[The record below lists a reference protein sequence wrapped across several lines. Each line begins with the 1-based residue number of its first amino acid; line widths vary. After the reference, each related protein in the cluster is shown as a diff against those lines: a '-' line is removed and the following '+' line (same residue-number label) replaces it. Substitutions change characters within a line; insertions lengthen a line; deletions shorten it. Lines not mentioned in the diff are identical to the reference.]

1 MPARRLL
8 LFILRDLQ
16 AKGFTLH
23 WETGL
28 ENCDKGYTD
37 DETRR
42 VVVDPEQDD
51 WLETLC
57 HEHGHACQQW
67 ESTDLWRAADPEMV
81 ELDAEARAWT
91 TLRRYGLLVG
101 SEDSDR
107 YIRAARLFALSHR
120 EGLDEELKAGLV
132 DHLTE
137 PLCVALMPS
146 SWTCQISDGRMK
158 MLRKVLRG
166 LAKVPEPG

>member
-1 MPARRLL
+1 MPANAKRLL

-23 WETGL
+23 WQTDLEGGL
-28 ENCDKGYTD
+28 KGYVD
-37 DETRR
+37 DETRK
-42 VVVDPEQDD
+42 VAVDPEQDD

-57 HEHGHACQQW
+57 HEHGHACQQY
-67 ESTDLWRAADPEMV
+67 ENTDVWRAEDPELL

-91 TLRRYGLLVG
+91 TLRRYGLLPG
-101 SEDSDR
+101 EESDR

-120 EGLDEELKAGLV
+120 ESLDSELKEGLA

-137 PLCVALMPS
+137 PLCVALMPAD
-146 SWTCQISDGRMK
+146 WGVEISPGRMRL
-158 MLRKVLRG
+158 LRKVLRN
-166 LAKVPEPG
+166 LA

>member
-1 MPARRLL
+1 MPAAKRLL

-23 WETGL
+23 WETNL
-28 ENCDKGYTD
+28 EDGDKGYTED
-37 DETRR
+37 TTRK

-57 HEHGHACQQW
+57 HEHGHASQQW
-67 ESTDLWRAADPEMV
+67 EDTDVWRAEDPELL

-91 TLRRYGLLVG
+91 TLRRYGLLPG
-101 SEDSDR
+101 EDSDR

-120 EGLDEELKAGLV
+120 ESLDEELKQGLA

-137 PLCVALMPS
+137 PLCVALMPAD
-146 SWTCQISDGRMK
+146 WTCQISDGRMK
-158 MLRKVLRG
+158 RLRKVLKG
-166 LAKVPEPG
+166 LAKVD

>member
-23 WETGL
+23 WETKL
-28 ENCDKGYTD
+28 EDGVKGYVD
-37 DETRR
+37 DETRK
-42 VVVDPEQDD
+42 VAVDPEQDD

-57 HEHGHACQQW
+57 HEHGHACQQY
-67 ESTDLWRAADPEMV
+67 ENTDVWRAEDPELL

-91 TLRRYGLLVG
+91 TLRRYGLLPG
-101 SEDSDR
+101 EESDR

-120 EGLDEELKAGLV
+120 ESLDEELKEGLA

-146 SWTCQISDGRMK
+146 SWTAQIGPPRMK
-158 MLRKVLRG
+158 LLRKVLRG
-166 LAKVPEPG
+166 LAKVTS

>member
-1 MPARRLL
+1 MPAKRLL

-28 ENCDKGYTD
+28 EDGDKGYTED
-37 DETRR
+37 TTHK

-57 HEHGHACQQW
+57 HEHGHACQQY
-67 ESTDLWRAADPEMV
+67 ENTDVWRSENEELI

-91 TLRRYGLLVG
+91 TLRRYGLLPG
-101 SEDSDR
+101 EDSDR

-120 EGLDEELKAGLV
+120 EGLDEELTAGLA
-132 DHLTE
+132 DHLTN
-137 PLCVALMPS
+137 PLCVALMHS
-146 SWTCQISDGRMK
+146 SWTCPIGEKRMK
-158 MLRKVLRG
+158 LLWRVLRG
-166 LAKVPEPG
+166 LAKSS

>member
-28 ENCDKGYTD
+28 ENGDKGYTED
-37 DETRR
+37 TTRR
-42 VVVDPEQDD
+42 VVVDPELPD

-57 HEHGHACQQW
+57 HEHGHACQQY
-67 ESTDLWRAADPEMV
+67 EDTDVWRGGDAEMI

-91 TLRRYGLLVG
+91 ALSRYGLLPG
-101 SEDSDR
+101 EDSDR

-120 EGLDEELKAGLV
+120 ESLDEELKGGLAA
-132 DHLTE
+132 HLTE

-166 LAKVPEPG
+166 LAKVS